1 MDGGPSITLS
11 ARGLAQDL
19 PREILGEIF
28 AWCLPDHVSDL
39 LIPNSAFPPLVLC
52 YVCRSW
58 RKAALGTP
66 QLWREL
72 ALVLGYVSVR
82 SLGVG
87 FLRKGFDALEFW
99 SSHMG
104 ALSPSLHFI
113 RQHTRVSIANEDA
126 SKFIPFRT
134 FFECSAI
141 SNAQTLTLHGFSAP
155 DFMKIS
161 QVLNHTTFE
170 KLKFLVISQPSGREH
185 STSMLRFPFCPA
197 LRRLHL
203 DCHTELSSSPSSII
217 TAFPWRTITHLSA
230 NLKIRR
236 QDWYII
242 LLQCI
247 NLSHGSLA
255 LEFSPAWGTTGVDE
269 RNISYHKSLKAL
281 SVRGTPEDIEIAF
294 DKLVFPSV
302 TALRVSCT
310 RSPTSL
316 GTVHQVLCSTPSLN
330 ELHLQSCLLFGHP
343 HFLRQPFVP
352 SLSGPLSKFV
362 PNLKTLVIDPIGY
375 QVPATALPRDL
386 LTLLHSSWLKEGW
399 SPSSHTQKS
408 IEFVLDKGSYFSNSV
423 IADLD
428 REINLSGPLPFCT
441 SARYVE
447 GGLWI
452 WRQLNAADLRDR
464 WDGLTSFYCP

>member
-1 MDGGPSITLS
+1 MTGP
-11 ARGLAQDL
+11 QDL

-28 AWCLPDHVSDL
+28 AWCLPHYFSEL
-39 LIPNSAFPPLVLC
+39 LIPSSPLVLC
-52 YVCRSW
+52 HVCRSW

-87 FLRKGFDALEFW
+87 FLWKEFDALEFW
-99 SSHMG
+99 RSHMG

-113 RQHTRVSIANEDA
+113 RQHTRVSIANKD
-126 SKFIPFRT
+126 STKFIPFRT
-134 FFECSAI
+134 FFECPAI
-141 SNAQTLTLHGFSAP
+141 SNAQSLTLHGFSAT
-155 DFMKIS
+155 DLMKIS
-161 QVLNHTTFE
+161 QVLNDTTFNN
-170 KLKFLVISQPSGREH
+170 LKFLVISQPSGREH
-185 STSMLRFPFCPA
+185 STILLRFPSCPA

-203 DCHTELSSSPSSII
+203 DCHTGLSSGPSSII
-217 TAFPWRTITHLSA
+217 TAFTWRTITHLSA
-230 NLKIRR
+230 SLQIRK

-242 LLQCI
+242 LFQCI
-247 NLSHGSLA
+247 NLSHGSLT
-255 LEFSPAWGTTGVDE
+255 LEFFPDWGTTDVDE
-269 RNISYHKSLKAL
+269 RKISYHKSPKTL
-281 SVRGTPEDIEIAF
+281 SIRGTPKDIEIAF
-294 DKLVFPSV
+294 DKFVFPSL

-310 RSPTSL
+310 WTSL
-316 GTVHQVLCSTPSLN
+316 GTVHQVLSSTPTLN
-330 ELHLQSCLLFGHP
+330 ELHLQSYLPFGHP

-362 PNLKTLVIDPIGY
+362 PHLKTLVIDPIGH

-386 LTLLHSSWLKEGW
+386 LTLLHSSWLNEGW
-399 SPSSHTQKS
+399 SSSHIQKS
-408 IEFVLDKGSYFSNSV
+408 IEFILDKGLHFSNSV

-428 REINLSGPLPFCT
+428 RSGPLPFRI

-452 WRQLNAADLRDR
+452 WRQPNAADLRDR
-464 WDGLTSFYCP
+464 WDDLTSFTGTPHDD